1 QLPASRCGAR
11 RHESH
16 GATAHTCPDDSK
28 EIEAMTNSGTMTVTT
43 PSDREVQAIRLFN
56 APRELVFKALTTPDL
71 LMRWMHGP
79 NGWTLAVCEVDLRVG
94 GAFRYV
100 WRKANGREMGMGGI
114 FREIVPPARIVH
126 AEQFDEDWTGGETV
140 VTTTLTEHAATTT
153 LTVTVLYVS
162 KAARDA

>member
-1 QLPASRCGAR
+1 
-11 RHESH
+11 
-16 GATAHTCPDDSK
+16 
-28 EIEAMTNSGTMTVTT
+28 MTNSGTMTVTT

-94 GAFRYV
+94 GAFRHV
-100 WRKANGREMGMGGI
+100 WRKANGREIPMGGV

-126 AEQFDEDWTGGETV
+126 AELFDEDWTGGETV
-140 VTTTLTEHAATTT
+140 VTTTLAEHAATTT

-162 KAARDA
+162 KAGRDAALQTNFATGMEAGYDTLAEMLASFGGAQ

>member
-1 QLPASRCGAR
+1 
-11 RHESH
+11 
-16 GATAHTCPDDSK
+16 
-28 EIEAMTNSGTMTVTT
+28 MTNSGTMTVTT

-140 VTTTLTEHAATTT
+140 VTTTLTERAATTT

-162 KAARDA
+162 KAARDAALQTNFAGGMEAGYDMLAEMLASLGSAR

>member
-1 QLPASRCGAR
+1 
-11 RHESH
+11 
-16 GATAHTCPDDSK
+16 
-28 EIEAMTNSGTMTVTT
+28 MTNSGTMTVTT

-56 APRELVFKALTTPDL
+56 APRELVFKALTTPEL

-79 NGWTLAVCEVDLRVG
+79 NGWTLAVCDVDLRVG

-140 VTTTLTEHAATTT
+140 VTTTLAEHAATTT

-162 KAARDA
+162 KAARDAALQTNFAGGMEAGYDMLAEMLASLGSAR

>member
-1 QLPASRCGAR
+1 
-11 RHESH
+11 
-16 GATAHTCPDDSK
+16 
-28 EIEAMTNSGTMTVTT
+28 MTNSGTMTVTT

-126 AEQFDEDWTGGETV
+126 AELFDEDWTGGETV

-162 KAARDA
+162 KAARDAALQTNFAGGMEAGYDMLAEMLASLGGAH

>member
-1 QLPASRCGAR
+1 
-11 RHESH
+11 
-16 GATAHTCPDDSK
+16 
-28 EIEAMTNSGTMTVTT
+28 MTNSGTMTVTT

-79 NGWTLAVCEVDLRVG
+79 NGWTLAVCDVDLRVG

-126 AEQFDEDWTGGETV
+126 AELFDDDWTGGETV

-162 KAARDA
+162 KAARDAALQTNFAGGMAAGYDMLAEMLASLGGAQ